1 MGLLLLTTIAYLPLV
16 AVVVLNLIMPAQR
29 VLGAAAQQ
37 RAPDQDARRGALRR
51 TFFGV
56 GLLACLTLGQCGVL
70 AYALY
75 NLKLASV
82 DDHESFILARQAG

>member
-29 VLGAAAQQ
+29 ELEAAAHQ
-37 RAPDQDARRGALRR
+37 RAPDEDASRDALRR

-70 AYALY
+70 AYSVY
-75 NLKLASV
+75 NLKFASV
-82 DDHESFILARQAG
+82 DDQPGLILARQSD